1 MKIAHISDLHF
12 GAHDPAVL
20 EALVAHLIEAGPH
33 LVIASGDITQSAT
46 EAEFAAARAFFD
58 ALPMEVFVIPGNH
71 DLPGLDLTRFLN
83 PFGRYKRH
91 LIDELN
97 PELAAGPVHI
107 KGINTARRILPHWNW
122 ANGAVSAKQRREIAR
137 TFEAATA
144 PWRILVLHH
153 PLMSP
158 KEFPLDVAVFN
169 KRPLLETISEQRID
183 IVLAGHQHHAYIE
196 TRQEEAHKTLFVSA
210 STGMS
215 TRLRRQPQGFNLL
228 EFTDTTL
235 RIDQLRYADG
245 RFTTFEALSHT
256 KSHTKPAASL

>member
-12 GAHDPAVL
+12 GAHDPVVGD
-20 EALVAHLIEAGPH
+20 ALLAHLVEAAPD

-46 EAEFAAARAFFD
+46 DTEFAAARVFFD
-58 ALPMEVFVIPGNH
+58 ELPMEVFVIPGNH
-71 DLPGLDLTRFLN
+71 DLPGFDLTRFIN
-83 PFGRYKRH
+83 PFARYKRH
-91 LIDELN
+91 LIDALD

-137 TFEAATA
+137 AFAAATA

-158 KEFPLDVAVFN
+158 KEFPLDITVFN
-169 KRPLLETISEQRID
+169 AKELLQTIAGQRID

-196 TRQEEAHKTLFVSA
+196 TRQETEHKTLFVSA
-210 STGMS
+210 STAMS
-215 TRLRRQPQGFNLL
+215 TRIRRQPQGFNML
-228 EFTDTTL
+228 EFSDTTV
-235 RIDQLRYADG
+235 RIDMLRYADG
-245 RFTTFEALSHT
+245 RFTTFEALT
-256 KSHTKPAASL
+256 HTKPAISN

>member
-1 MKIAHISDLHF
+1 M
-12 GAHDPAVL
+12 
-20 EALVAHLIEAGPH
+20 
-33 LVIASGDITQSAT
+33 
-46 EAEFAAARAFFD
+46 
-58 ALPMEVFVIPGNH
+58 
-71 DLPGLDLTRFLN
+71 
-83 PFGRYKRH
+83 
-91 LIDELN
+91 
-97 PELAAGPVHI
+97 HI

-158 KEFPLDVAVFN
+158 KEFPLDITVFN
-169 KRPLLETISEQRID
+169 SKALLQTIADQRID

-196 TRQEEAHKTLFVSA
+196 TRQEVTHKTLFVSA
-210 STGMS
+210 STGTS
-215 TRLRRQPQGFNLL
+215 TRIRRQPQGFNLL

-245 RFTTFEALSHT
+245 RFTTFEALSHKEPHKT
-256 KSHTKPAASL
+256 GHFPDSACN

>member
-12 GAHDPAVL
+12 GAHDPVVRD
-20 EALVAHLIEAGPH
+20 ALLAHLIAARPH

-46 EAEFAAARAFFD
+46 DTEFAAARVFFD

-71 DLPGLDLTRFLN
+71 DLPGMDLRRFVN
-83 PFGRYKRH
+83 PFGRYRRH
-91 LIDELN
+91 LIDELD

-122 ANGAVSAKQRREIAR
+122 ANGAVSGKQRREIAQ
-137 TFEAATA
+137 TFATATA

-158 KEFPLDVAVFN
+158 KEFPLDITVFN
-169 KRPLLETISEQRID
+169 ARGLLQTIAAQKVD

-196 TRQEEAHKTLFVSA
+196 TRQESEHKTLFVSA
-210 STGMS
+210 STAMS
-215 TRLRRQPQGFNLL
+215 TRIRRQPQGFNML
-228 EFTDTTL
+228 EFSDTTL
-235 RIDQLRYADG
+235 RIDQLRYAEG
-245 RFTTFEALSHT
+245 RFTTFEAQIHT
-256 KSHTKPAASL
+256 KPHTKPAASL

>member
-12 GAHDPAVL
+12 GAHDPVVRD
-20 EALVAHLIEAGPH
+20 ALLAHLIAAKPH

-46 EAEFAAARAFFD
+46 DAEFAAARVFFD
-58 ALPMEVFVIPGNH
+58 ELPMEVFVIPGNH
-71 DLPGLDLTRFLN
+71 DLPGMDLTRFID
-83 PFGRYKRH
+83 PFRRYKHH
-91 LIDELN
+91 LIDELD

-122 ANGAVSAKQRREIAR
+122 ANGAASAKQRREIAL
-137 TFEAATA
+137 TFEASTA

-158 KEFPLDVAVFN
+158 KEFPLDITVFN
-169 KRPLLETISEQRID
+169 SRELLQTIADQHID

-196 TRQEEAHKTLFVSA
+196 TRQETDHKTLFVSA
-210 STGMS
+210 STAMS
-215 TRLRRQPQGFNLL
+215 TRIRRQSQGFNML
-228 EFTDTTL
+228 EFSDTTL

-245 RFTTFEALSHT
+245 RFSTFEALM
-256 KSHTKPAASL
+256 HTKPAASL

>member
-12 GAHDPAVL
+12 GAHDPVVRD
-20 EALVAHLIEAGPH
+20 ALCAHLIEARPH

-46 EAEFAAARAFFD
+46 DAEFAAARVFFD
-58 ALPMEVFVIPGNH
+58 ELPMEVFVIPGNH
-71 DLPGLDLTRFLN
+71 DLPGFDLTRFIN
-83 PFGRYKRH
+83 PFDRYKRH
-91 LIDELN
+91 LINDLD

-122 ANGAVSAKQRREIAR
+122 ANGAASARQCREITK
-137 TFEAATA
+137 TFAGTTA

-158 KEFPLDVAVFN
+158 KAFPLDITVFN
-169 KRPLLETISEQRID
+169 SKELLQTIADQRID

-196 TRQEEAHKTLFVSA
+196 TRQESIKQSGHKTLFISA
-210 STGMS
+210 STAMS
-215 TRLRRQPQGFNLL
+215 TRIRRQPQGFNML
-228 EFTDTTL
+228 ELTDTTL

-245 RFTTFEALSHT
+245 RFTVFEALTHM
-256 KSHTKPAASL
+256 KPAISG

>member
-1 MKIAHISDLHF
+1 VKIAHISDLHF
-12 GAHDPAVL
+12 GAHDPVVRD
-20 EALVAHLIEAGPH
+20 ALLAHLIDAAPD

-46 EAEFAAARAFFD
+46 EAEFAAARVFFD
-58 ALPMEVFVIPGNH
+58 ELPMEVFVIPGNH
-71 DLPGLDLTRFLN
+71 DLPGFDLTRFIN

-91 LIDELN
+91 LIDELD

-122 ANGAVSAKQRREIAR
+122 ANGAVSAKQRHEIAR
-137 TFEAATA
+137 AFAKATA

-158 KEFPLDVAVFN
+158 KEFPLDITVFN
-169 KRPLLETISEQRID
+169 AKALLQTIADQRID

-196 TRQEEAHKTLFVSA
+196 TRQEAEHKTLFVSA

-215 TRLRRQPQGFNLL
+215 TRIRRQPQGFNML
-228 EFTDTTL
+228 ELTNTTL
-235 RIDQLRYADG
+235 RIDMLRYADG
-245 RFTTFEALSHT
+245 RFTLFEALT
-256 KSHTKPAASL
+256 HTKPVISD